1 MTQDELNGATRADDI
16 GDAPADR
23 EPPFTAVIEKLR
35 SALRARFAPRQAAT
49 AEDSVLPEGA
59 NLVAGSTAPDPPR
72 RSCIDEHELGQ
83 SLEAHRVLA
92 ATTTAWAEKDDLLDA
107 KMRARRLQLHERSG
121 LDG

>member
-16 GDAPADR
+16 RDATVDR

-35 SALRARFAPRQAAT
+35 SALRTRFAQRQAAT
-49 AEDSVLPEGA
+49 AEDSVLPDGAYVGEGLA
-59 NLVAGSTAPDPPR
+59 TLDLPQ
-72 RSCIDEHELGQ
+72 RSLIDEQELGQ

-92 ATTTAWAEKDDLLDA
+92 ATATAWAEEDDILDA
-107 KMRARRLQLHERSG
+107 KMRARRLQLHERAG